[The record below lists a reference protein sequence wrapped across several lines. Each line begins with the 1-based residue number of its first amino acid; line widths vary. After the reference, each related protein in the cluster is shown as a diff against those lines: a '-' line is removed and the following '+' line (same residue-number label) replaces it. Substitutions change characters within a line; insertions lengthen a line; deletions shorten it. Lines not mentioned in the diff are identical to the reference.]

1 MNELLLMLS
10 GGDLRSDGPSDLVAE
25 IVLANPGLL
34 PDLMEGPRA
43 PDEVIRGRSAD
54 CLEKI
59 SRTRPELF
67 RTYVDQLLSAA
78 RGEYL
83 PMARWHYA
91 MIFGNLAVFEDLAG
105 NLVAALNELLADES
119 AFVKS
124 WAISSLSIYARLF
137 PLYNPDIT
145 ASIQVYRDDESAAI
159 RSRVRNAVECLLN
172 PARPLP
178 EGWVKSAVL
187 LEMYPQLT

>member
-10 GGDLRSDGPSDLVAE
+10 GGDLRSDGASDLVAE
-25 IVLANPGLL
+25 VVLANPGLL
-34 PDLMEGPRA
+34 PDLMEGTRV

-59 SRTRPELF
+59 SRTKPELF
-67 RTYVDQLLSAA
+67 RTYVDQLLSAT

-83 PMARWHYA
+83 PMARCHHA
-91 MIFGNLAVFEDLAG
+91 MIFGNLAVFEDLAEK
-105 NLVAALNELLADES
+105 LVAALDELLSDES
-119 AFVKS
+119 VFVKS
-124 WAISSLSIYARLF
+124 WAISSLAVYARLY

-145 ASIQVYRDDESAAI
+145 ASIQVYHDHTSAAI

-172 PARPLP
+172 PTRPLP

-187 LEMYPQLT
+187 LEMYPLLS

>member
-34 PDLMEGPRA
+34 PDLMEGPKA
-43 PDEVIRGRSAD
+43 SDEVIRGRAAD
-54 CLEKI
+54 CLEKV
-59 SRTRPELF
+59 SRSKPEIFRP
-67 RTYVDQLLSAA
+67 YVDQLLIAA

-91 MIFGNLAVFEDLAG
+91 MIFGNLAVFEDQIEK
-105 NLVAALNELLADES
+105 LVGALDELLGDES
-119 AFVKS
+119 VFVKS
-124 WAISSLSIYARLF
+124 WTISSLTIFARLY

-145 ASIQVYRDDESAAI
+145 ASIQVYQDDESIAI
-159 RSRVRNAVECLLN
+159 RTRVRKSIECLLN
-172 PARPLP
+172 SSRPLP
-178 EGWVKSAVL
+178 KGWVKSETL
-187 LEMYPQLT
+187 LEKFPQLA